1 VVVNEDAGF
10 AYSVGAVP
18 RNDTCKSGIIFIDM
32 KDPSKPVSP
41 GCASQDGYVHDA
53 QCVIYKGPDVQYV
66 GREICYGFNE
76 DTMTM

>member
-1 VVVNEDAGF
+1 
-10 AYSVGAVP
+10 
-18 RNDTCKSGIIFIDM
+18 M